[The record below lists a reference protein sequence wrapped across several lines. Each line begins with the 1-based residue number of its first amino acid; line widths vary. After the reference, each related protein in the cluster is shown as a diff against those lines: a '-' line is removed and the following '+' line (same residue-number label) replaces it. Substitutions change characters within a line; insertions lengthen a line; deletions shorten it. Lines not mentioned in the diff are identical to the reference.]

1 MKKICLKSLSILVMK
16 AVPKSI
22 LIGTQLL
29 WSARSL
35 RLLASGEV
43 STVGRNPGVE
53 FIRVFCNHISSS
65 QKSI

>member
-43 STVGRNPGVE
+43 RCCYKGRRRQHYD
-53 FIRVFCNHISSS
+53 FYIHC
-65 QKSI
+65 